1 MTSSTCT
8 TIVGFTLPCRA
19 LLPAQQWWALHFH
32 EELYLHNNSG
42 LYNSMTSFTLF
53 EKPTVSHFPSTSPT
67 RSSLPVPT
75 GSWHQNL
82 PQFLHK
88 VKTSAVAFIGIM
100 PTLGSALCGPLF
112 QWGLR
117 LYRPLILTSN
127 QPSMRCI
134 PKPLKWV
141 SHFSFDL
148 LINFPLSQL
157 RVSLPICHC
166 RKFSSQ
172 VTNIWWLFQK
182 VIGRTK

>member
-1 MTSSTCT
+1 M
-8 TIVGFTLPCRA
+8 VGFTLPWQALPAQQLWAFTLPCRA

-53 EKPTVSHFPSTSPT
+53 EKPTVSHFPSTSHPPPHSQF
-67 RSSLPVPT
+67 SSSSHWFMT
-75 GSWHQNL
+75 YQNL

-100 PTLGSALCGPLF
+100 PTLGSALRGPLF
-112 QWGLR
+112 QLGLR

-134 PKPLKWV
+134 PKPLKWA

-148 LINFPLSQL
+148 LINFPLSQM
-157 RVSLPICHC
+157 RESLYP
-166 RKFSSQ
+166 FVTAESS
-172 VTNIWWLFQK
+172 VH
-182 VIGRTK
+182 R